1 MADILIVDDSP
12 TVLRSMENL
21 LGRLGHRVIT
31 ASTADEAVDRAR
43 DPSIKLVITDY
54 HMPGRNGVELIRDL
68 KAEELHR
75 FTPMLLLTA
84 ESQQAKRDEARS
96 AGAAGW
102 LVKPVDPKQL
112 EQALKKLIG
121 GN

>member
-21 LGRLGHRVIT
+21 LSRLGHRAIM
-31 ASTADEAVDRAR
+31 ASTADEAAVLAQDA
-43 DPSIKLVITDY
+43 SIKLVITDY
-54 HMPGRNGVELIRDL
+54 HMPGRNGVELIRAL
-68 KAEELHR
+68 KATDQHR

-84 ESQQAKRDEARS
+84 ESQQKKRDEARA

-112 EQALKKLIG
+112 EQALKLLIARH
-121 GN
+121 